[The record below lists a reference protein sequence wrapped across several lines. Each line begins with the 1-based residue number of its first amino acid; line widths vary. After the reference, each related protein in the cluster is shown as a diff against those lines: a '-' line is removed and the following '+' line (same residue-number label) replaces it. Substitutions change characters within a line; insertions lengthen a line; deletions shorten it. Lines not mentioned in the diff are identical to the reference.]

1 MKTMLSKVFF
11 LSNMKKLNFGCGTD
25 IKPGWD
31 NCDIQKSK
39 KFICCDANKIPY
51 PFKDNTYDYILLNEV
66 LEYFDNPEKVLLELR
81 RISKPNALI
90 EINVP
95 YYNNKGAYNDF
106 QVKHYFND
114 TSFKIFVNQNYLV
127 NKEKQFE
134 ISSLEL
140 ISTTV
145 GKVFPKELREKLC
158 LFIGGLIA
166 KVNVKLKV
174 IKGVTSDD
182 K

>member
-1 MKTMLSKVFF
+1 M
-11 LSNMKKLNFGCGTD
+11 NKLNFGCGTD

-39 KFICCDANKIPY
+39 NVIYCNANKFPY
-51 PFKDNTYDYILLNEV
+51 PLKNNTYNYILLNEV
-66 LEYFDNPEKVLLELR
+66 LEYFDNPANVLLELR
-81 RISKPNALI
+81 RISKPNAVI

-106 QVKHYFND
+106 QVRHYFND
-114 TSFKIFVNQNYLV
+114 TSFKIFVNQSYVV

-134 ISSLEL
+134 ISSLNL
-140 ISTTV
+140 IPTII
-145 GKVFPKELREKLC
+145 GRFFPRKLREKLS

-174 IKGVTSDD
+174 IKH